1 MTKVISISVILFA
14 TALTGCS
21 SMFTPMG
28 DDKWDCNRKQDPNS
42 PHCRSFKA
50 VESGTSGPLP
60 ASRFDREFNLSE
72 VDALNKIAPEPSRNK
87 NIAAQVNLGALPHQ
101 RITAP
106 SIAGLPVREG
116 PVIQRTLI
124 KRWVDEND
132 TLNEG
137 SVVYR
142 EIRGNKW
149 AGFTAVNRSQ
159 DGGINP
165 NVYPH
170 REEDASSIEVE
181 KTGAKFKVPPTQTQ
195 QQNFSQPAT
204 ANVNGAP
211 ESETSPSVNGDSA
224 LPE

>member
-1 MTKVISISVILFA
+1 MNKAIYFYFFLIA
-14 TALTGCS
+14 TSLTGCS

-72 VDALNKIAPEPSRNK
+72 VDALNKIAPEPSRKQGNTT
-87 NIAAQVNLGALPHQ
+87 QVNLGALPHQ
-101 RITAP
+101 RIIAP

-124 KRWVDEND
+124 KRWVDDND
-132 TLNEG
+132 ALNEG

-149 AGFTAVNRSQ
+149 AGFSAANRIQ

-165 NVYPH
+165 NIYPH
-170 REEDASSIEVE
+170 REEDPPSSEDE
-181 KTGAKFKVPPTQTQ
+181 KSGTKLKATPTQAQ

-204 ANVNGAP
+204 ANVNGDP
-211 ESETSPSVNGDSA
+211 ESETSPSVTGDNV